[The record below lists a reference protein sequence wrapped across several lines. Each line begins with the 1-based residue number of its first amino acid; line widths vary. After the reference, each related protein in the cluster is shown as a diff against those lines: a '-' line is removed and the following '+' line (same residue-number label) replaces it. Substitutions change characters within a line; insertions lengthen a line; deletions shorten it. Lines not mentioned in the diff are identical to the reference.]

1 MSQISGEAA
10 TSATVRRM
18 PEGRRFQPG
27 QSGNPGGRPKGLAK
41 AVREAFGNSP
51 DELVSRWRAIAA
63 GEVAGAKVSDQL
75 RAAELLAAYGW
86 GKPAATAAPEG
97 YDPLEVD
104 ALTAEAR
111 AIAEELA
118 RTRAA

>member
-1 MSQISGEAA
+1 
-10 TSATVRRM
+10 M
-18 PEGRRFQPG
+18 PESRHRAGHLIDAGKATRFQPG

-41 AVREAFGNSP
+41 SVRDAFSGDP
-51 DELVSRWRAIAA
+51 LELVNRWRAIAA
-63 GEVAGAKVSDQL
+63 GEVAGARIADQL
-75 RAAELLAAYGW
+75 RAGELLAAYGW
-86 GKPAATAAPEG
+86 GKPAATVAPES

-118 RTRAA
+118 SSRAA